1 MNPIQEP
8 ANEPNPNEGPEMEPP
23 ETPEA
28 ETKEHQGID
37 IEDILEKVQIAPDI
51 KDLYEKCLVN
61 GMRFMFDKGAF
72 AETAKHL
79 AKDEPMPKKIADGV
93 VAVVYMLWEK
103 SNKTLNPQVIVP
115 VTFALTL
122 KGFEFLQESG
132 HPEATKE
139 VLGAA
144 VEMAVTTIMQKFN
157 VPPDQIEALVQQN
170 QAAINGAAPTEATTE
185 APQQTGILGG
195 MNG

>member
-28 ETKEHQGID
+28 ETQEHKGID
-37 IEDILEKVQIAPDI
+37 IDSILAKVEIPPDQKDI
-51 KDLYEKCLVN
+51 YEKCLVN

-72 AETAKHL
+72 EETAKQL
-79 AKDEPMPKKIADGV
+79 AKNEPMAKKIADGV

-103 SNKTLNPQVIVP
+103 SNKTLNPGVIVP

-122 KGFEFLQESG
+122 KGFEFLQEAG
-132 HPEATKE
+132 NPEATKE
-139 VLGAA
+139 VLGDAM
-144 VEMAVTTIMQKFN
+144 VMSVTTIMQKFG
-157 VPPDQIEALVQQN
+157 VPPDKIEQLVAQN
-170 QAAINGAAPTEATTE
+170 KAAIAGAPEGAPQG
-185 APQQTGILGG
+185 APQQPGILGG
-195 MNG
+195 M